1 MTITNIRA
9 QYPRNIIT
17 YMPAWMCGAL
27 SKTSVIISIA
37 YIGERRPVFGPEQTV
52 LEINDDGCGLT
63 PEDFHKALRFVKE
76 HKGRNIN
83 IHCHQ
88 GQQRSKT
95 LANQLA
101 TVIPQYRVLEH
112 RPDGVI
118 YNTNPERFTRARS
131 YFMNQVLGCDK
142 PFSVPVKE
150 FIDTTLKMRA
160 DAKAAVIFEDSDTLS
175 Q

>member
-118 YNTNPERFTRARS
+118 YNTNPERFSRARIRTL
-131 YFMNQVLGCDK
+131 NELLDDK
-142 PFSVPVKE
+142 AFRVTAKE
-150 FIDTTLKMRA
+150 LAADTVNMRRA
-160 DAKAAVIFEDSDTLS
+160 AKATVIFEDFDTLF